1 MTISLSPYLNF
12 AANTRE
18 AMEFYREVFG
28 GKLDILTFADYKLEG
43 MPADGVMH
51 AALVTEQFSLFASD
65 AMPGAE
71 ASWNG
76 TRVYLAFMG
85 DDTQRLTDWFY
96 KLGEGGRI
104 SMPLE
109 KQMWGDTYGQVVD
122 RFGVEWMINISA
134 AQGDAP
140 QQ

>member
-1 MTISLSPYLNF
+1 MTIALSPYLNF
-12 AANTRE
+12 AGNTRE
-18 AMEFYREVFG
+18 AMEFYRDVFG
-28 GKLDILTFADYKLEG
+28 GFLNISTFGDFHLEG
-43 MPADGVMH
+43 MPPDGVMH
-51 AALVTEQFSLFASD
+51 AALVTDQFSIFASD

-85 DDTQRLTDWFY
+85 DEAENLTVWFY
-96 KLGEGGRI
+96 RLAEHGRI

-122 RFGVEWMINISA
+122 QFGIEWMVNISGGT
-134 AQGDAP
+134 GDEVAG
-140 QQ
+140 